1 MWLFYFYTMNKDE
14 CFKLGYVIK
23 RHGFKG
29 ELSIKFDSKTPDYY
43 KEIESIFIKINEQ
56 LIPFF
61 IERLRINNKGIAT
74 IKLEDVNNDN
84 DTEQLLR
91 KSVYLPLNMLRE
103 DTSFAG
109 GLNELIGFTVVDK
122 THGNIGILA
131 NVIDQ
136 TAQVIL
142 QIDNNG
148 TDILIPAV
156 DYFLKNIN
164 IKTKTIEL
172 EAPEGLIELYLGE

>member
-1 MWLFYFYTMNKDE
+1 MNKQD

-29 ELSIKFDSKTPDYY
+29 ELSIKFDCKTPDYY
-43 KEIESIFIKINEQ
+43 KEIEAIFIEINEQ

-74 IKLEDVNNDN
+74 IKLEDVIND
-84 DTEQLLR
+84 DDSGPLLK
-91 KSVYLPLNMLRE
+91 KSVYLPLNLLRE
-103 DTSFAG
+103 DTSLAG

-122 THGNIGILA
+122 THGNIGKLA
-131 NVIDQ
+131 DIIDQ

-164 IKTKTIEL
+164 IKTKTIEI